1 MTLVVMAVGTMKVMR
16 ALVGVIMM
24 MVVWRKVVVKVKVKK
39 VVVEG
44 RMTVVG
50 MMKVVMVVM
59 MAIMIDGGWLR
70 GSRLVDE
77 VGGVAYDDEGGCY
90 GGGDD
95 HDEGVVGV

>member
-50 MMKVVMVVM
+50 MMKVVM

-95 HDEGVVGV
+95 DDEGVVGV